1 MQIFQC
7 FRFCFAMQHFV
18 SSRHEQV
25 YQHFMEIRNN
35 SYLLNVDVYDLE
47 FASGIKPCYNILQIL
62 IRVLNPESTE
72 FNCLSTIFTFYM
84 YYVYNIHYTMYM
96 HTLKCTHF
104 PGTSRAILIQRRC
117 YFRSPCYYE
126 YIARST
132 FCFCRHHVFVEKA
145 VRYKM

>member
-1 MQIFQC
+1 M
-7 FRFCFAMQHFV
+7 
-18 SSRHEQV
+18 
-25 YQHFMEIRNN
+25 FMR
-35 SYLLNVDVYDLE
+35 LE
-47 FASGIKPCYNILQIL
+47 FATGIKLCYNILQIL

-72 FNCLSTIFTFYM
+72 FNCLYTIFTFYM

-126 YIARST
+126 YIAKST
-132 FCFCRHHVFVEKA
+132 FCFCRHHVFVKKA